1 MAKNEKKSLETR
13 KHEANLKLEELGVLD
28 TVNAFLATQE
38 AKAEVGAVFD
48 NYLNGLKEFAA
59 KMPDVA
65 KEVTSK
71 ILEDIEKGKSD
82 CVEAIF
88 LYFKIVMGDTM
99 TDKVPYVIR
108 EQKTHLNLS
117 DGLKKLWLEK
127 IKKDAQE
134 LCEVAS
140 TTVKIDIAEVAFSTF
155 KTKEHVEVLYDV
167 LKAEPNGNALVA
179 LMKRRLRSIAA
190 RNLMMMMN
198 PFFGLFCQ
206 S

>member
-38 AKAEVGAVFD
+38 AKTEVDAVFD
-48 NYLNGLKEFAA
+48 NYLNGLKAFAA

-82 CVEAIF
+82 FVEVTF
-88 LYFKIVMGDTM
+88 LYFKSVMGDTM
-99 TDKVPYVIR
+99 TDMAAYVIQ
-108 EQKTHLNLS
+108 EHMKHLNLT
-117 DGLKKLWLEK
+117 DGLKKLWLDT
-127 IKKDAQE
+127 IKKDAQA

-140 TTVKIDIAEVAFSTF
+140 MTAKADIAENAFATF
-155 KTKEHVEVLYDV
+155 KTKEHVDAFIEAL
-167 LKAEPNGNALVA
+167 LTEPNGDV
-179 LMKRRLRSIAA
+179 LMCVVKDRLRIIVA
-190 RNLMMMMN
+190 RSLMMMMN
-198 PFFGLFCQ
+198 PFFGQ

>member
-13 KHEANLKLEELGVLD
+13 KHEANLKLEELRLLD

-38 AKAEVGAVFD
+38 AKAEVDAVFD

-82 CVEAIF
+82 FVEVTF
-88 LYFKIVMGDTM
+88 LYFKSVMGDTM
-99 TDKVPYVIR
+99 TDMAAYVIQ
-108 EQKTHLNLS
+108 EHMKHLNLT
-117 DGLKKLWLEK
+117 DGLKKLWLET
-127 IKKDAQE
+127 IKKDAQA

-140 TTVKIDIAEVAFSTF
+140 MTAKADIAEDAFATF
-155 KTKEHVEVLYDV
+155 KTTAHVDAFIEALQT
-167 LKAEPNGNALVA
+167 EPNGDVLMSVVECRLHTRVA
-179 LMKRRLRSIAA
+179 RSVRL
-190 RNLMMMMN
+190 LMN
-198 PFFGLFCQ
+198 PFFGQFGQ